1 MVSRLV
7 WVGFA
12 LMLTTGLSLPGTSAA
27 EARQKAD
34 PDKPAGKAEPK
45 EEDLT
50 QLCLEVQALRMLATL
65 QATSA
70 QMKALAALAP
80 ETAAKRPEAKE
91 CKASPK
97 VRRTLRV
104 LRDALAESDAEGVT
118 EGITYLGGKFDA
130 LREAEDC
137 ELNDNFDVTAAA
149 RERAPD
155 AVRLFRTRQIAAYLN
170 SYGEDLAEPVT
181 RVMYALE
188 QGQGLKDKEWLEMRD
203 AAADDVG
210 WQIGGLDT
218 ERVSQVRKQVKEFLD
233 KAHPL
238 KEDEFKE
245 QRPEL
250 EKQVR
255 DKIVGKVDAIAVM
268 RHVLERDLAQ
278 LLSNP
283 ELSAA
288 LKIRL
293 AKEEK

>member
-12 LMLTTGLSLPGTSAA
+12 LMLTAGLSLPGPAAA
-27 EARQKAD
+27 EPRQKAD

-45 EEDLT
+45 EDDLT

-65 QATSA
+65 QATPA

-97 VRRTLRV
+97 VRRTLHV
-104 LRDALAESDAEGVT
+104 LRDALAESDVEGVT
-118 EGITYLGGKFDA
+118 YLGNKFDA

-137 ELNDNFDVTAAA
+137 ELNDSFDVTPAA

-170 SYGEDLAEPVT
+170 SYGDELAEPVT
-181 RVMYALE
+181 GVMNALD
-188 QGQGLKDKEWLEMRD
+188 QGQGLKDKEWQEMRD

-233 KAHPL
+233 KAHAL
-238 KEDEFKE
+238 KADEFKE

-255 DKIVGKVDAIAVM
+255 DKIVGKVDAILVM

-283 ELSAA
+283 ELPAA
-288 LKIRL
+288 LKVRL
-293 AKEEK
+293 ANAEK